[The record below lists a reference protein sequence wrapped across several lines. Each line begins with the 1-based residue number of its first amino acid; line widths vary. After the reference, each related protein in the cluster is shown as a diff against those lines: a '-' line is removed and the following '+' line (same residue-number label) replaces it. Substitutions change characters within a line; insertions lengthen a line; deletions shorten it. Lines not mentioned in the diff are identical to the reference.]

1 VICRTDRIVI
11 SANRATSRFSLH
23 RKRGNCEAEQR
34 FRYCGRDD
42 VAARVAD
49 AVTPV
54 FVSRRIGPQFGRG
67 CLDCCRDDR
76 RLYRPEPV
84 GEGVDGALP
93 L

>member
-1 VICRTDRIVI
+1 MQGVIGVGQCVTDLLGR
-11 SANRATSRFSLH
+11 H
-23 RKRGNCEAEQR
+23 RMAGRHEYAKG
-34 FRYCGRDD
+34 GRDD

>member
-1 VICRTDRIVI
+1 
-11 SANRATSRFSLH
+11 
-23 RKRGNCEAEQR
+23 
-34 FRYCGRDD
+34 